1 MAALNLRTRLDSIP
15 TPEESFAEMFGDSGE
30 TVLVKPLKI
39 SDLAPYPDQ
48 PFRPYSPD
56 KLKLLAEDIRQNG
69 ILSPVIV
76 RPMPP
81 DMERRY
87 DYYQILSGHNRVA
100 AAQLLRMETVP
111 AIIKEVDDDLAR
123 LILVNTNLN
132 QRDELLPSEKAFAY
146 RMQMDAMK
154 HQGQRTDLT
163 SGPLVEKLMVKN
175 GAEHEDINFS
185 SNGAKVHTVASIAET
200 SNESAAQIK
209 RYVRLTYLVKDLLD
223 KVDTGNL
230 PFRAGVDLSYLSED
244 EQMEVDAYL
253 LETRRKISLEQAAAL
268 KRYSA
273 ELGPITRNDIETL
286 FQEGKTERQPAIKFT
301 QKNLFQLRQF
311 LPKGAK
317 NQEAIDYILEA
328 LKYYNLAQQMDRKV
342 PLELPGFEP

>member
-15 TPEESFAEMFGDSGE
+15 TPEESFAEMFGDSGD
-30 TVLVKPLKI
+30 TVLVKPLRI
-39 SDLAPYPDQ
+39 SDLVPYPDQ

-56 KLKLLAEDIRQNG
+56 KLKLLEEDIRQNG
-69 ILSPVIV
+69 ILSPIIV

-81 DMERRY
+81 DMEHRY

-100 AAQLLRMETVP
+100 AAQLLQMETVP
-111 AIIKEVDDDLAR
+111 AIVKTADDDLAR

-132 QRDELLPSEKAFAY
+132 QRDELFPSEKAFAY

-163 SGPLVEKLMVKN
+163 SRPLVDKLNTGDMIGSGTDGERQV
-175 GAEHEDINFS
+175 
-185 SNGAKVHTVASIAET
+185 
-200 SNESAAQIK
+200 Q
-209 RYVRLTYLVKDLLD
+209 RYIRLTYLVKGLLD
-223 KVDTGNL
+223 RVDTGDL
-230 PFRAGVDLSYLSED
+230 PFRAGVDLSYLTED
-244 EQMEVDAYL
+244 EQAEVDAYL
-253 LETRRKISLEQAAAL
+253 LETRRKMNLEQAAAL

-273 ELGPITRNDIETL
+273 EFGSITRKDIETL

-301 QKNLFQLRQF
+301 QKNLFQMRQF

-317 NQEAIDYILEA
+317 NQEAVDYILEA
-328 LKYYNLAQQMDRKV
+328 LKYYNAQQMDRKV

>member
-15 TPEESFAEMFGDSGE
+15 TPEESFAEMFGNSGE

-163 SGPLVEKLMVKN
+163 SRPLVDKLNTGDM
-175 GAEHEDINFS
+175 I
-185 SNGAKVHTVASIAET
+185 ASGTDGER
-200 SNESAAQIK
+200 QVQ
-209 RYVRLTYLVKDLLD
+209 RYIRLTYLVKDLLD

-273 ELGPITRNDIETL
+273 ELGPITRNNIETL

-301 QKNLFQLRQF
+301 QRNLFQLRQF
-311 LPKGAK
+311 LPEGAK